1 MGETIF
7 LAIVAA
13 APSIVALVGVVTA
26 VVKLVKA
33 FNSLKGEVVNVKE
46 YSELK
51 QELAQAH
58 KENADLR
65 KDMRK
70 LMSTMDKVKRD

>member
-33 FNSLKGEVVNVKE
+33 FNGLKGEVVNVKE